1 MSDYLQDLLKALRPA
16 FSRQATFHWFVL
28 VFVGFLVRSDTLG
41 VSSIVRALSLS
52 PESYAGL
59 LHFFHSTAWSV
70 EGLMTLWWQWLA
82 AQQVAYRL
90 GERLVLLGDHTKVT
104 KDGRKM
110 PAVTTLH
117 QDSETG
123 SKPSFF
129 RGHHWGCISLVTQA
143 CGKFRST
150 PLWANIHE
158 GLTTLADDDQA
169 RQPKT
174 IRIVSMAQRAAAAM
188 GSKAYLVLDAYF
200 SVGPVFTAA
209 AAVLRDTG
217 PLIHI
222 LTRAKKNIVA
232 YHPAPKPKKGQRGRH
247 RKYGK
252 KVKLLTLFDSQT
264 HARQFQ
270 TAQAEL
276 YDGPEP
282 VRYLLLDLLWK
293 PAKSMLRFILVESS
307 RGRMVLISSDRSLDP
322 LAAMHLYCRRARI
335 ETMFDVLKNTLNALA
350 YHFWSLYLHPAS
362 RRPKKNDSEPQC
374 SSRPTLTRRTLAAT
388 ERFVNVQ
395 LLVLGILQLLARAYP
410 HQVRVTAQCWLRTV
424 STGAPS
430 EFVTRLA
437 LITIIKSNS
446 HGFAKNWIARLIR
459 RRQEHPGKR
468 KVYEDAA

>member
-1 MSDYLQDLLKALRPA
+1 MGNYLQDFLKAMRPA
-16 FSRQATFHWFVL
+16 FSRQATFHWFII
-28 VFVGFLVRSDTLG
+28 VFAGFLVRSDTLG

-52 PESYAGL
+52 PESYTSL

-90 GERLVLLGDHTKVT
+90 GDRLVMIGDHTKVP

-129 RGHHWGCISLVTQA
+129 RGHHWGCISLVVQA
-143 CGKFRST
+143 CGKFRAT
-150 PLWANIHE
+150 PLWANIQE
-158 GLTTLADDDQA
+158 GLATLTDDDQA

-174 IRIVSMAQRAAAAM
+174 IRIVSMAQRVAAVM
-188 GSKAYLVLDAYF
+188 GGKAYLVLDAYF
-200 SVGPVFTAA
+200 GVGPVFNAA
-209 AAVLRDTG
+209 AEVLSDTEQ
-217 PLIHI
+217 LIHI

-232 YHPAPKPKKGQRGRH
+232 YHPAPKPKKRKRGPR

-252 KVKLLTLFDSQT
+252 KVKLMTLFDSKA

-276 YDGPEP
+276 YGGPER

-293 PAKSMLRFILVESS
+293 PTKSMLRFILVESS
-307 RGRMVLISSDRSLDP
+307 RGRMVLMSSDLNLDP
-322 LAAMHLYCRRARI
+322 LQAMHLYCRRARI
-335 ETMFDVLKNTLNALA
+335 ETMFDVLKNTLGALA

-362 RRPKKNDSEPQC
+362 RRPKKNDGEPQC
-374 SSRPTLTRRTLAAT
+374 SSQPTLTRRTLAAT
-388 ERFVNVQ
+388 EKFVNVQ
-395 LLVLGILQLLARAYP
+395 LLVLGTLQLLARAHP
-410 HQVRVTAQCWLRTV
+410 HQVRVTAHCWLRTV
-424 STGAPS
+424 TTGTPS

-437 LITIIKSNS
+437 LATLIKNNS
-446 HGFAKNWIARLIR
+446 HGFAKNWITRLIR
-459 RRQEHPGKR
+459 RRQECPQKR
-468 KVYEDAA
+468 KGYANAA